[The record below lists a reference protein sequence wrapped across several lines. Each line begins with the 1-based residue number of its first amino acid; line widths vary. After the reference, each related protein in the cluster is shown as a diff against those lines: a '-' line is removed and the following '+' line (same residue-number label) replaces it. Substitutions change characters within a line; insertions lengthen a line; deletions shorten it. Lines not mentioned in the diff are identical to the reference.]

1 ESLLLRQITHAAGI
15 EQNDVRQGFGFDEGI
30 AFGDELRGDGF
41 AVALVHLAPVSFD
54 KNTRHVSLRIAGKIR
69 EKRGVGKRFD
79 RFDRFPG
86 LNLDRTCLIY
96 VSGARSIAPR
106 VVEAAETRGAMLRA
120 PANQATTDFP
130 KRRAHAFKLM
140 PSKWSR

>member
-69 EKRGVGKRFD
+69 EKRRVGK

-106 VVEAAETRGAMLRA
+106 VVKAAETRGAMLRA
-120 PANQATTDFP
+120 PANPATTDFP
-130 KRRAHAFKLM
+130 KRLRLPGNPA
-140 PSKWSR
+140 